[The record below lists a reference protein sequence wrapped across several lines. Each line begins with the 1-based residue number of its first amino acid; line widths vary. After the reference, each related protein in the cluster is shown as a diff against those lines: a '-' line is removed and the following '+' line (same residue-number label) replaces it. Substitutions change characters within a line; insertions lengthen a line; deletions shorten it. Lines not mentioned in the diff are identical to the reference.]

1 MRYAEKLYQQM
12 LLKRFNQQRLA
23 QASGVSDSEVSRIL
37 NGKSQPGMENAFKL
51 ARALGISLDYLAD
64 DALDA
69 DPSRPSDPISA
80 EEREILDAAKAL
92 GHRQARRVLETAGD
106 LGFEVAIRRLLGAE
120 MKPLVEV
127 GEAGRPAAAPAPAPP
142 VQSQAPN
149 RASSA

>member
-12 LLKRFNQQRLA
+12 VQKRFNQQRLA

-64 DALDA
+64 DALDS
-69 DPSRPSDPISA
+69 DPAKPSDPISP
-80 EEREILDAAKAL
+80 EEREILEIAKGL
-92 GHRQARRVLETAGD
+92 GHRQSRRILETTGD
-106 LGFEVAIRRLLGAE
+106 LGFEVAIRRLLGTE
-120 MKPLVEV
+120 MKPMVEV
-127 GEAGRPAAAPAPAPP
+127 GEGSRPVATPAN
-142 VQSQAPN
+142 SSN